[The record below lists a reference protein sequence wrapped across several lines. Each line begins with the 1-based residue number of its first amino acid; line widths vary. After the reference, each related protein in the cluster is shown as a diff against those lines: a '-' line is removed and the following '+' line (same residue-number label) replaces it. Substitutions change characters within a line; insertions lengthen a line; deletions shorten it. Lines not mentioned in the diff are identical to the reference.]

1 MSPLSVIFCLLLLMG
16 LLLIWSYILR
26 SVWSRPS
33 RASRLMKFSVSLS
46 TTIFLD
52 AHPNEALN
60 KEIGELLTHQIQT
73 AGIGK

>member
-1 MSPLSVIFCLLLLMG
+1 
-16 LLLIWSYILR
+16 
-26 SVWSRPS
+26 
-33 RASRLMKFSVSLS
+33 MKFSVSLS